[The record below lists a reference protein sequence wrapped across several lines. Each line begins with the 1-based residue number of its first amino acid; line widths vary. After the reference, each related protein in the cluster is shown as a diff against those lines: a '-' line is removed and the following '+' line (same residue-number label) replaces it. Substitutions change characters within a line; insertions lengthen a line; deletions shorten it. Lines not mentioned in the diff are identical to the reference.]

1 MRLRLSVLTAL
12 ACSLAAVPA
21 LAADT
26 LQVDPAE
33 HIRGN
38 AKAQVS
44 IIEYSDFECPFC
56 RRHVPTMKLIL
67 RKYRGKVNWV
77 YRPFPLSAIHPNAMD
92 AAEAGECVAELKG
105 NDAFWKFHDLL
116 FRRAETNG
124 GLTAALIPAAAKS
137 VGTRKADFDA
147 CMKNDRHLARI
158 EAIVNAGT
166 EAGVSGTPAN
176 FVVVNKTGEWETVM
190 GAVPAETISEVVDRA
205 FKNKLQ
211 KSEPYVYDPQPSYPA
226 PVPVPEPQ
234 GEPPALRAN
243 DHVRGSPSAPIAMI
257 VYGGVGDPFSRKHH
271 QTLKLLYDK
280 YNGKKPGTLQWIAR
294 HYPLSFQPDSQ
305 RGAEGMEC
313 ALEQKGEAMFW
324 SVLFDLYWRET
335 PDPRLSAAD
344 WGLDLKLFDACMASG
359 RAQARIQ
366 ADLDLGTAAGVDGTP
381 TTFILHVPSGQW
393 HMISGAMPIDSF
405 ETAIDNFLGR

>member
-1 MRLRLSVLTAL
+1 MRFRLSLLTAL

-21 LAADT
+21 FAADS

-33 HIRGN
+33 HVRGN
-38 AKAQVS
+38 AKAQAS
-44 IIEYSDFECPFC
+44 IVEYSDFECPFC

-77 YRPFPLSAIHPNAMD
+77 YRPFPLSFHPNAME

-124 GLTAALIPAAAKS
+124 GLTAALIPTAAKS

-147 CMKNDRHLARI
+147 CMKSDRHLARI
-158 EAIVNAGT
+158 EAIMNAGT
-166 EAGVSGTPAN
+166 EAGVNGTPTN
-176 FVVVNKTGEWETVM
+176 FVVVNKTGESEVVM
-190 GAVPAETISEVVDRA
+190 GAVPAETISEVINRA
-205 FKNKLQ
+205 FKSKLQ
-211 KSEPYVYDPQPSYPA
+211 KAEPYVYTDPAPAAPEPYYPA
-226 PVPVPEPQ
+226 PEPLPQ
-234 GEPPALRAN
+234 TEPPALRPQ
-243 DHVRGSPSAPIAMI
+243 DRVRGSPSAPIAMI

-280 YNGKKPGTLQWIAR
+280 YNGEKPGTVQWIAR

-313 ALEQKGEAMFW
+313 ALEQKGEAG
-324 SVLFDLYWRET
+324 LLNIDAIADAYWFLHQQ
-335 PDPRLSAAD
+335 PPSA
-344 WGLDLKLFDACMASG
+344 WTQELDLRPA
-359 RAQARIQ
+359 
-366 ADLDLGTAAGVDGTP
+366 P
-381 TTFILHVPSGQW
+381 E
-393 HMISGAMPIDSF
+393 SF
-405 ETAIDNFLGR
+405 